1 MPYFTTLICLTLA
14 ALITFAAYCHITQ
27 LDSTHDR
34 ILRRC
39 ARKFP
44 KQRVTVTLLSK
55 DGTWRAAYLRVD
67 NYVVVK
73 TDGCTSADQALKSLE
88 ELVFDYGE

>member
-14 ALITFAAYCHITQ
+14 ALITFAAYRHITQ
-27 LDSTHDR
+27 PDSTHDR

-39 ARKFP
+39 ARKFSI
-44 KQRVTVTLLSK
+44 QRVTVALLSK
-55 DGTWRAAYLRVD
+55 DGTWWAAYLRVD
-67 NYVVVK
+67 DYVVVK
-73 TDGCTSADQALKSLE
+73 TDGCTSTEQALKWLE